1 MKIWKSFV
9 TLLGCLLYTITPLYY
24 ISLYSFL
31 LCLYE
36 SSALT
41 SSLSKGKRSNLRRSS
56 VQLSLNSI
64 PESPSASAEV
74 DIEEPQRRTRRN
86 NGKTAVEQGPVK
98 RSTRNKPTTAS
109 TSQQDAD
116 DDLFEEEEAIQE
128 EGEAP
133 VKAVETEPV
142 NSAQL
147 PQVSSPTLA
156 AVKKDEMEKAQVSE
170 PTTLVVPETPQGPP
184 SRTSVRRS
192 IAPRHSLAGLRR
204 SLTQEAVRRASRR
217 SFLKKK
223 ARMSRS
229 TCSSSVS
236 GESCHPSKEDDDG
249 KMLMVAKAFIINLPG
264 QKQLVF

>member
-1 MKIWKSFV
+1 M
-9 TLLGCLLYTITPLYY
+9 
-24 ISLYSFL
+24 
-31 LCLYE
+31 
-36 SSALT
+36 T

-64 PESPSASAEV
+64 PESPSATAEADV
-74 DIEEPQRRTRRN
+74 EEPQRRTRRN
-86 NGKTAVEQGPVK
+86 NAKAAAEQGPVK

-109 TSQQDAD
+109 TSQQEAEG
-116 DDLFEEEEAIQE
+116 DLLEEEEAIPE
-128 EGEAP
+128 EEEAP
-133 VKAVETEPV
+133 VKAVTTEPV
-142 NSAQL
+142 NSAQP

-156 AVKKDEMEKAQVSE
+156 DVKKEVEEAQVSK
-170 PTTLVVPETPQGPP
+170 PGTVVVPETPQGPP

-236 GESCHPSKEDDDG
+236 GESCQPSKDEDG
-249 KMLMVAKAFIINLPG
+249 L
-264 QKQLVF
+264 